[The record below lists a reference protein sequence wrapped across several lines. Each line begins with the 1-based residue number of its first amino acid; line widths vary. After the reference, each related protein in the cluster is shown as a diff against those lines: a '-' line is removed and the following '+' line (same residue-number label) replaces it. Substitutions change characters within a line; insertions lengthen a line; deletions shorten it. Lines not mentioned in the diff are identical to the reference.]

1 MRGAVGPFLA
11 MAMSMVIASK
21 GAGAQTL
28 ADNLGDFRALAE
40 ALRKRGPGG
49 DTAAVCEY
57 HLDRPS
63 NACARDLPESRTRLR
78 GDGRLDK
85 VVTRS
90 FAETEDYGPGR
101 FAGRIGKAQWDSAFA
116 ALAAMRWAPR
126 GPLPM
131 PGMSQGHAL
140 IVLRLGGKEA
150 EFSFAGGVP
159 PGQDAISAG
168 LSAAA
173 RLASA
178 AERDTLWALRLS
190 PASPGTGKAGLSLQS
205 LWTLRGTRP
214 IRVRLPRTAAAA
226 SPACGSLELAWHVR
240 PVEKEGV
247 TSLPPEIHR
256 ASLKVQPPSPGAWKD
271 LRPGDTLR
279 LPLDFPLPDGKSPR
293 SGRLTHLGMAIVE
306 PGGTDSL
313 AITLFSE
320 AFDF

>member
-1 MRGAVGPFLA
+1 MRATLVPILA
-11 MAMSMVIASK
+11 MVLGFAGK
-21 GAGAQTL
+21 HAGAQTL

-49 DTAAVCEY
+49 DTAAVFEY

-63 NACARDLPESRTRLR
+63 NACARDLPEARTLLR

-90 FAETEDYGPGR
+90 FAETEAYGPGR

-190 PASPGTGKAGLSLQS
+190 AAFPKSGKSGLSFQA
-205 LWTLRGTRP
+205 LWTLRGSRP
-214 IRVRLPRTAAAA
+214 VRVLLPRAAAAA
-226 SPACGSLELAWHVR
+226 SPACGSLELAWHVP

-247 TSLPPEIHR
+247 TPLPPDIQR
-256 ASLKVQPPSPGAWKD
+256 AAPKSPPTSPGAWKD

-279 LPLDFPLPDGKSPR
+279 LPLVFSVPAGKPPR

-306 PGGTDSL
+306 PGGADSL